1 MYSHGEY
8 DGGYEAVK
16 VLLERNALCS
26 ISFEIET
33 SRQLIKGISVY
44 VDCVRTSYF
53 VSLN

>member
-26 ISFEIET
+26 IPFETET
-33 SRQLIKGISVY
+33 SRQLIKAVFVC
-44 VDCVRTSYF
+44 VDFAPAS
-53 VSLN
+53 